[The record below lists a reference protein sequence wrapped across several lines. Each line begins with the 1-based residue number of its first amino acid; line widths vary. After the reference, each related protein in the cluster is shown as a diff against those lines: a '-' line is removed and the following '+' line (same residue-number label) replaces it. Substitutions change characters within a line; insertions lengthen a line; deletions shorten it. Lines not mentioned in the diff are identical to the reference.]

1 VALSS
6 CEDEYIAASA
16 AACQGVWLGR
26 LFVYLMGE
34 EVHQVLLK
42 IDNQSVIL
50 SAKTQSAMKEANI

>member
-1 VALSS
+1 
-6 CEDEYIAASA
+6 
-16 AACQGVWLGR
+16 
-26 LFVYLMGE
+26 MGE